1 MSRIS
6 KIEIDDTGLPTPTPE
21 VEQERKVAVFDLL
34 EDNSFTLLGR
44 DGQDAPQGP
53 FHMTLAIRERR
64 LVIDLRDDAGETVSE
79 MHLSLGPFRQ
89 VVKDYYQIC
98 GSYFEAVK
106 SLPPSQIE
114 AIDMARRGIHN
125 EGARILQERLEGKAD
140 LDKDT
145 ARRLFTLVCVLHFG
159 G

>member
-6 KIEIDDTGLPTPTPE
+6 RIEIDDTGLPTPTPE

-34 EDNSFTLLGR
+34 EDNSILRCWGR

-64 LVIDLRDDAGETVSE
+64 LVIDLRDDGGKSVSE

-106 SLPPSQIE
+106 IPSAQP
-114 AIDMARRGIHN
+114 DRGHRHGPARYS
-125 EGARILQERLEGKAD
+125 Q
-140 LDKDT
+140 
-145 ARRLFTLVCVLHFG
+145 
-159 G
+159 